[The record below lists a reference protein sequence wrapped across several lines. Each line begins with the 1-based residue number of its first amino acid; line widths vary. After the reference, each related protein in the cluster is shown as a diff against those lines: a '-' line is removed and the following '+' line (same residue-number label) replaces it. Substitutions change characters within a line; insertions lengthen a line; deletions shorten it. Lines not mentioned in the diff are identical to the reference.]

1 MKRERLREGFTT
13 GSAAAAGA
21 KAAVLLLAGQSCV
34 REVEI
39 ALPIEK
45 RLKVPVESV
54 EVLPGNVARATVI
67 KDGGD
72 DPDVTHKAQIRVN
85 VKWIEDIKA
94 GIIIEGGKGVG
105 RVTRLG
111 LPVAIGKAA
120 INPAPLWQIEAAV
133 KEGLQQCGIKK
144 SVSVIIEVD
153 NGEQIAKKT
162 LNPRLGIVGG
172 ISILGTRGTVKP
184 FSNEAYKD
192 TITISMDVAKAS
204 NANVISLSTGGKS
217 ERYLRQIKTELPEN
231 SFIQVADFF
240 AFSLKAAAKRGFTEI
255 NYSCFFGKLVK
266 MAQGFSNTHAK
277 YCRMNLEK
285 LSQWCIDAGM
295 KKSSALAVANANTSI
310 EALHIIN
317 RDSLKNEILDI
328 IANKAMAS
336 ARKFAGPNIDITYYL
351 FDFEG
356 SIVMQKQSK
365 GNF

>member
-21 KAAVLLLAGQSCV
+21 KAAVLLLLGQPYV
-34 REVEI
+34 RDVDI
-39 ALPIEK
+39 ALPIDGRIK
-45 RLKVPVESV
+45 ISVESV
-54 EVLPGNVARATVI
+54 EILPGEVARATVI

-85 VKWIEDIKA
+85 VKWIEDVKA

-120 INPAPLWQIEAAV
+120 INPAPLLQIEAAV

-184 FSNEAYKD
+184 FSNDAYKD

-204 NANVISLSTGGKS
+204 NANIISLSTGGKS
-217 ERYLRQIKTELPEN
+217 ERYLRRIKNKLPDS

-240 AFSLKAAAKRGFTEI
+240 AFSIKAAAERGFKEI
-255 NYSCFFGKLVK
+255 IYSCFFGKLVK

-277 YCRMNLEK
+277 HCRMNLEK
-285 LSQWCIDAGM
+285 LSKWCIDAGM
-295 KKSSALAVANANTSI
+295 NKISALDVANANTSI

-317 RDSLKNEILDI
+317 RDSLKNEILGVVV
-328 IANKAMAS
+328 NKAMAS

-351 FDFEG
+351 FDFDG